1 LLTRDHV
8 ARCILR
14 EVRAGRGTPHG
25 GVWLD
30 ISWIK
35 QKIANAPEHIRRK
48 LPAMYHQFK
57 ELGGIDIT
65 KEPMEVGPTTH
76 YIMGG
81 VRVDAETQMSRVP
94 GLFACGECAVGINGA
109 NRLGGNS
116 LSDLLVFGKRAG
128 EFAGQY
134 AMDRAAPLVDDD
146 QLRKAAEWA
155 LAPFERSDGAEGPY
169 VIQQDLQE
177 MMQDLVG
184 IVRREVEM
192 QRALE
197 GLAVL
202 RHRAARAKVT
212 GNREYNP
219 GWHTALDLHFLLT
232 VSEAITR
239 AGIARKESR
248 GGHFRDD
255 YPDKVQRLGKVNLVV
270 RKGSDGEMELEEVPI
285 PDMPAELK
293 HIIEEMK

>member
-1 LLTRDHV
+1 LTRDHV
-8 ARCILR
+8 ARCILH
-14 EVRAGRGTPHG
+14 EVRSGRGTLHG

-35 QKIANAPEHIRRK
+35 RKIDNAPEHIKRK
-48 LPAMYHQFK
+48 LPSMYHQFK

-76 YIMGG
+76 YVMGG
-81 VRVDAETQMSRVP
+81 VRVDAESQMSCVP

-128 EFAGQY
+128 EFAAKY
-134 AMDRAAPLVDDD
+134 AKDQAAPQLDAD
-146 QLRKAAEWA
+146 QLQSAGRWA
-155 LAPFERSDGAEGPY
+155 LAPFERSGGTEGPY

-177 MMQDLVG
+177 LMQDLVG
-184 IVRREVEM
+184 IVRREEEM
-192 QRALE
+192 QMALE
-197 GLAVL
+197 QLEAL
-202 RHRAARAKVT
+202 RQRASRAKVT

-219 GWHTALDLHFLLT
+219 GWHTALDLHNLLT
-232 VSEAITR
+232 VSEAIAR
-239 AGIARKESR
+239 AGMARKESR

-255 YPDKVQRLGKVNLVV
+255 YPNKVDHFGKVNLVV
-270 RKGSDGEMELEEVPI
+270 RKGSDGQMQLEEVPI
-285 PDMPAELK
+285 PAMPAELK
-293 HIIEEMK
+293 QIIKEMK

>member
-1 LLTRDHV
+1 V

-14 EVRAGRGTPHG
+14 EVREGRGSPHG
-25 GVWLD
+25 GVFLD
-30 ISWIK
+30 IAWIK
-35 QKIANAPEHIRRK
+35 AKIPNAAEHIKRK
-48 LPAMYHQFK
+48 LPSMYHQFK

-94 GLFACGECAVGINGA
+94 GLFACGECALGINGA

-116 LSDLLVFGKRAG
+116 LSDLIVFGKRTG
-128 EFAGQY
+128 EFAGKY
-134 AMDRAAPLVDDD
+134 AKDHPAPTVHADQVEAAA
-146 QLRKAAEWA
+146 QWA
-155 LAPFERSDGAEGPY
+155 LAPFERTGSEGPFQ
-169 VIQQDLQE
+169 VQHDLQA

-184 IVRREVEM
+184 IVRREDEM
-192 QRALE
+192 LRALE
-197 GLAVL
+197 GLTAL
-202 RHRAARAKVT
+202 RRRAAQAKVV

-219 GWHTALDLHFLLT
+219 GWHTALDLHFMLT

-239 AGIARKESR
+239 CGLARKESR

-255 YPDKVQRLGKVNLVV
+255 YPSKADRWGRVNLVA
-270 RKGSDGEMELEEVPI
+270 RKGEDGRMQIEEVPI
-285 PDMPAELK
+285 PEMPAELK
-293 HIIEEMK
+293 QIIEENK